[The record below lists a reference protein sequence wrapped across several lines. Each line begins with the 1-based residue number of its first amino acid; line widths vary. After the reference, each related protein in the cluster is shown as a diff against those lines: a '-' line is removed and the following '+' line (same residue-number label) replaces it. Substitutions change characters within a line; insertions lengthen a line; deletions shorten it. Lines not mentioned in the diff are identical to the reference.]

1 MRLNIFDRWTKLP
14 VRFGRELEYQTR
26 KDSNIQ
32 FTSVRDAKSKVVLFK
47 TSGRTPEK
55 AEAKAVKVLDSI
67 TSDAIDRAIHTG
79 EPIRYSSEI
88 DYPKLQPTVD
98 EIPWRD
104 GANQSHSRF
113 QHKTGTGEVRKR
125 DNILEAAD
133 ENRKKLKEYVAR
145 LRNPV
150 AKHSA
155 VTANAAGVHGKT
167 SYSRKDKHKKN
178 LKDE

>member
-1 MRLNIFDRWTKLP
+1 MKLNIFDRWTKLP

-26 KDSNIQ
+26 KDSNVQ

-67 TSDAIDRAIHTG
+67 TADVVDNAIQTG
-79 EPIRYSSEI
+79 VPIRYSSEI
-88 DYPKLQPTVD
+88 DYPKLQPVVD

-113 QHKTGTGEVRKR
+113 QHKTGRGEVRVQ
-125 DNILEAAD
+125 EAD
-133 ENRKKLKEYVAR
+133 EKKAK
-145 LRNPV
+145 LRNFV
-150 AKHSA
+150 AKHSR
-155 VTANAAGVHGKT
+155 VTANAAGPM
-167 SYSRKDKHKKN
+167 KDKTAFKRREKHVKKP
-178 LKDE
+178 DHER